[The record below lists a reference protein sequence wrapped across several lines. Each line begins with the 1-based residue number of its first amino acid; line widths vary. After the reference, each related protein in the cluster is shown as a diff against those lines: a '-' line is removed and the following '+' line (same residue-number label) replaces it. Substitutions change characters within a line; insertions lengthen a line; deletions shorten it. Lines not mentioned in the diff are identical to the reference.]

1 MKGKTLIMLPHVF
14 DIQKFSVHDGPGIRT
29 IIFLKGCPMK
39 CQWCA
44 NPESQISVPEVMAH
58 PEKCIGCGKCGEVC
72 ESPFDLY
79 GVEIRE
85 KTNCSNCGA
94 CAEKCYAGA
103 RKLTGKIM
111 TVDEVIKEADK
122 DMIFYK
128 QSGGGIT
135 FSGGEAMLYPEF
147 VSEVAA
153 HYKKQGVSTAVET
166 CGDVPW
172 ENFKKVISVLD
183 LVLFDLK
190 IMDSVVHEK
199 YTGRPN
205 ERILDNLRQT
215 AKEIETIIRMPI
227 IPTINDDVNNIE
239 AVGRFIESLDGK
251 VKKIHILPYHNYGMS
266 KYKGLG
272 REYLLKDLKAPDS
285 DHMEKIKNRLSKY
298 GVEVI
303 IGG

>member
-1 MKGKTLIMLPHVF
+1 MTHPYVF

-44 NPESQISVPEVMAH
+44 NPESQRSGPEVMAH
-58 PEKCIGCGKCGEVC
+58 PDKCIGCGKCSEVC
-72 ESPFDLY
+72 ESPFDLR
-79 GVEIRE
+79 GNQLRE
-85 KTNCSNCGA
+85 ASNCKNCGA
-94 CAEKCYAGA
+94 CAKVCYAGA
-103 RKLTGKIM
+103 RTLTGRKM
-111 TVDEVIKEADK
+111 TVQEVIAEADK

-128 QSGGGIT
+128 QSGGGVT

-147 VSEVAA
+147 VSQVTA
-153 HYKKQGVSTAVET
+153 HYKEMGISTAVET

-172 ENFKKVISVLD
+172 GNFETVIPNLE

-190 IMDSVVHEK
+190 LMDSRLHEK

-205 ERILDNLRQT
+205 ERILENLWRT
-215 AKEIETIIRMPI
+215 AKQVETIVRMPI
-227 IPTINDDVNNIE
+227 IPTINDDDENIK
-239 AVGRFIESLDGK
+239 AVGTFLESLKGK

-266 KYKGLG
+266 KYQGLG
-272 REYLLKDLKAPDS
+272 REYTLKDLQAPDS
-285 DHMEKIKNRLSKY
+285 THMERIQNKLRKH
-298 GVEVI
+298 GVEVV

>member
-1 MKGKTLIMLPHVF
+1 MLPYVF

-44 NPESQISVPEVMAH
+44 NPESQLSVPEVMTH

-79 GVEIRE
+79 GTEIRE
-85 KTNCSNCGA
+85 NTNCRNCGA
-94 CAEKCYAGA
+94 CAEMCYSGA

-111 TVDEVIKEADK
+111 TAEEVIKEADK

-135 FSGGEAMLYPEF
+135 FSGGEAMLYPDF
-147 VSEVAA
+147 VAEVTA
-153 HYKKQGVSTAVET
+153 HYKKNGISTAVET

-172 ENFKKVISVLD
+172 KNFEKVLPDLD

-190 IMDSVVHEK
+190 IMDPKQHEK
-199 YTGRPN
+199 YTGRTN
-205 ERILDNLRQT
+205 ERILCNLKQT
-215 AKEIETIIRMPI
+215 AEQIETIVRMPI
-227 IPTINDDVNNIE
+227 IPTINDDEENIE
-239 AVGRFIESLDGK
+239 AVGEFLKSLDGK

-272 REYLLKDLKAPDS
+272 REYSLSDIKAPDS
-285 DHMEKIKNRLSKY
+285 EHMEQIKAKLLKY
-298 GVEVI
+298 GVEVV